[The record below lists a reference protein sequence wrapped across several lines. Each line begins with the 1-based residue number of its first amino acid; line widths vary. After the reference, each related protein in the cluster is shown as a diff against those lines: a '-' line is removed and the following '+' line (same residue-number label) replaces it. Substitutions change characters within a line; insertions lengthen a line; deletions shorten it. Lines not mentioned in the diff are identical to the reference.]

1 MVDEGGKVTRNAS
14 TRSAVGNA
22 DPSRVMRIRAAI
34 ADGSYVLDTAAL
46 ARALVGHWNRRS
58 AGPSKN

>member
-1 MVDEGGKVTRNAS
+1 MVDEGGKVTGNVSAS
-14 TRSAVGNA
+14 NA
-22 DPSRVMRIRAAI
+22 DASRVMRIRAAV

-46 ARALVGHWNRRS
+46 ARALVSHWNRSR